1 VDPILFAS
9 GSAAGAVLAWLVD
22 RGAPSLSTVLAL
34 NGIACGLFGALGSA
48 SMGSNMPAVEFGF
61 GFLGT
66 AAPLTL
72 CVNRSRAVAGRAG
85 IPCAIRHLAAAL
97 AVALVSGVGCAIVG
111 FVAVHGVRQISG
123 KERRGIHV
131 GYPSTV
137 APESVRIPTAG
148 S

>member
-1 VDPILFAS
+1 MDAILFAS
-9 GSAAGAVLAWLVD
+9 GSAVGAVLAWLVV
-22 RGAPSLSTVLAL
+22 RGGPSRSTVLAL

-48 SMGSNMPAVEFGF
+48 SLGANMPAVEFGF
-61 GFLGT
+61 GLLGT

-72 CVNRSRAVAGRAG
+72 CLNRSVIGSVG
-85 IPCAIRHLAAAL
+85 IPATVRHLAVGL
-97 AVALVSGVGCAIVG
+97 AFALVSGIGCATVG

-131 GYPSTV
+131 GCPSTV
-137 APESVRIPTAG
+137 SPESVRISTAV